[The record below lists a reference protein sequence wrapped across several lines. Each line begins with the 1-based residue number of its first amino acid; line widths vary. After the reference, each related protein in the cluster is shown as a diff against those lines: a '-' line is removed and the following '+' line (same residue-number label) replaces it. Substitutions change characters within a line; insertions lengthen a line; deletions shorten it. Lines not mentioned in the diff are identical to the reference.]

1 MTEEELM
8 TIVNDEIVNLGIG
21 NRRFL
26 ERHEEIVKEV
36 ERLKALSR
44 SKEEGGGDSY
54 QYISKEMKYDQG
66 IKDGGV

>member
-1 MTEEELM
+1 MREKEEVKLTEEELM

-44 SKEEGGGDSY
+44 SKEEGGGRQLS
-54 QYISKEMKYDQG
+54 IHK
-66 IKDGGV
+66 